1 MLMEKATGF
10 ELVVMVELGYMMVVV
25 ELGGGDMSEQI
36 W

>member
-10 ELVVMVELGYMMVVV
+10 ELVVMVELGDMMVV
-25 ELGGGDMSEQI
+25 ELGGGDMSEQM